1 MVDSMLKKV
10 LSLVLVLVM
19 LSSSVV
25 PVMAASDAE
34 KCSCGACEIT
44 LKRVVE
50 VELAKNGKTILN
62 VTEINQSLSEWFAEN
77 FEGSFSCAD
86 GSCLAFDYQLEIKE
100 LLNLSKNNKELKL
113 LEIKVY
119 NETTSHEFK
128 LLSYFAQTATYNLSL
143 ITRIMEIDGEN
154 YFVTTINVAP
164 KDDKKFA
171 PFADIVEIKSKT
183 TLAEHYRILAK
194 VLNEIRKGDDTSW
207 VWNKAKNELNYL
219 SRVVEMEL
227 EEYNVEGYGWTLI
240 IDDECTSACS
250 LILGMAGATV
260 CLIICSVTNVGAL
273 ACGVIC
279 SVAWGAASG
288 TACSYWCTGNLDP
301 CSAGCGGFCSGV
313 CSGACSALLSR
324 LGLTSLTYF
333 CEKYACAPACTGA
346 CESVC

>member
-1 MVDSMLKKV
+1 MLKKV

-86 GSCLAFDYQLEIKE
+86 GSCLTFDYQLEIKE

-164 KDDKKFA
+164 KHGKFA
-171 PFADIVEIKSKT
+171 PFADIIEIKSKT
-183 TLAEHYRILAK
+183 TLADHYRLLGD
-194 VLNEIRKGDDTSW
+194 VLNEIRKNDETKWIKNKLGITSIYERSRNDTIW
-207 VWNKAKNELNYL
+207 LKRFRRCRKAPN
-219 SRVVEMEL
+219 
-227 EEYNVEGYGWTLI
+227 
-240 IDDECTSACS
+240 
-250 LILGMAGATV
+250 
-260 CLIICSVTNVGAL
+260 
-273 ACGVIC
+273 
-279 SVAWGAASG
+279 
-288 TACSYWCTGNLDP
+288 
-301 CSAGCGGFCSGV
+301 
-313 CSGACSALLSR
+313 LLSSS
-324 LGLTSLTYF
+324 LG
-333 CEKYACAPACTGA
+333 
-346 CESVC
+346 SVRILS

>member
-1 MVDSMLKKV
+1 MLKKV

-183 TLAEHYRILAK
+183 TLAEHYRILAE
-194 VLNEIRKGDDTSW
+194 VLNQIRKGDETGW
-207 VWNKAKNELNYL
+207 VWNKAKNELSYL
-219 SRVVEMEL
+219 SRVVEREMG
-227 EEYNVEGYGWTLI
+227 EYNVEGYAAATTMD
-240 IDDECTSACS
+240 IDACGACKV
-250 LILGMAGATV
+250 LFEVACAVGCGVGMATLCILAGLTTGVGGIACAAIAAAV
-260 CLIICSVTNVGAL
+260 CWAIGE
-273 ACGVIC
+273 
-279 SVAWGAASG
+279 
-288 TACSYWCTGNLDP
+288 Y
-301 CSAGCGGFCSGV
+301 GCD
-313 CSGACSALLSR
+313 SGA
-324 LGLTSLTYF
+324 GYV
-333 CEKYACAPACTGA
+333 CTQIGY
-346 CESVC
+346 C